1 MRNVTYINA
10 GAGSGKTYR
19 LTQILADLIKQG
31 MVEPERVIMTT
42 FTNRAADDMRRKAKE
57 MLFENGLTEQAT
69 RLDQALIGTVH
80 SVANT
85 LIKKYWFR
93 LGLSP
98 DMGVMAEEDTA
109 FYISQSL
116 ANIATDDELKR
127 LHNWADSFGR
137 TETGSSRIDH
147 NFWHR
152 DLKFIIDFTTNYEIN
167 SYGRSLRESLA
178 VLDSLIDNN
187 ATIDLSTAE
196 LRSAIEEH
204 IATLRQGR
212 QTSTSEGRIDKLTD
226 LLSGIADRDL
236 QWFKRLKGVMNEAP
250 SKRGPLATELTVRL
264 AGLWRSLPVINM
276 QRDYV
281 KLLFTLAER
290 WREQFVEF
298 KRVRNMLDYNDMER
312 YLRDLL
318 ADEGVT
324 AEIAADY
331 RYLLVDE
338 FQDCSPIQVKIFD
351 RMADIMEHSYWVGDY
366 KQAIYGFRG
375 SDIALTKA
383 VVDRVT
389 GGKAE
394 GCDAESLPK
403 SWRSVPEVVNVCNN
417 VFRRTFAGVL
427 PPDNITLEPARK
439 SDTATVPA
447 LRYWKLSGGKAAD
460 RATSLAMH
468 IANLVR
474 CGVAPSEIAVLAR
487 TNLDLDNLAAELGD
501 TYGIPLS
508 RESIDYNTLD
518 AVVLVKALLAIVT
531 DDRDT
536 LAKAKVAFL
545 TEYGF
550 DTRHLIEQC
559 LAARETDDR
568 QRFLDKVP
576 LVRRVM
582 ALRAGLRQQSVA
594 SLVQTLIVELDL
606 ESEVKKLALAAQGIA
621 ALKAIVA
628 AATKYEEHC
637 LQMSLPATV
646 TGFVAHLD
654 QAGLIGIGNPD
665 GVQLWT
671 YHKSKG
677 LERKY
682 VILTSLNDTV
692 GKDTVC
698 LKREVFGVHF
708 DYDTPPTAEAPFP
721 EVFIR
726 VLPFV
731 YGSGNTNVPD
741 EVARPLLDTEL
752 FNSIH
757 ERALMES
764 NRLLYVGMTRPRDVL
779 ILALEGDKKPLQWF
793 RDIGLEGISTS
804 ANGDLLGTGDLFA
817 DDTLD
822 AEAVKG
828 DLLYRDEAAAR
839 LLRHRLPAADKPC
852 MAGTM
857 YVSPSTIHATGPV
870 LRHWH
875 IGSRMGTASLA
886 GHEMSE
892 VGDCLHHIYCN
903 IERHDSDHFISDL
916 IEAYGLTAFLTDAA
930 AVRAAW
936 ERLTMW
942 LEKTY
947 GFQEI
952 KHEVP
957 FINRHDGRVYT
968 GSIDLVWDTGNGIV
982 VLDFKTCP
990 LGDSHILD
998 SADEHFA
1005 GRYAG
1010 QLDAYARALGAA
1022 GHRVLARLI
1031 YYPVSGL
1038 LVEVGEPT
1046 TSSDSS
1052 HDVTRSNPSSLN
1064 FDKYHTAP
1072 RP

>member
-31 MVEPERVIMTT
+31 KVEPERVIMTT

-80 SVANT
+80 SIANT
-85 LIKKYWFR
+85 LINKYWFR

-98 DMGVMAEEDTA
+98 DMGVMAEEDTT

-127 LHNWADSFGR
+127 LHGWADSFGHKVDNSAR
-137 TETGSSRIDH
+137 TD
-147 NFWHR
+147 NDFWQT
-152 DLKFIIDFTTNYEIN
+152 DLKKIIDYTTNYEIK
-167 SYGRSLRESLA
+167 SYERSLGESLT
-178 VLDSLIDNN
+178 VLDIVEDPSVDIDIPMDELRAAILENIDTHEHGRQSVKGEKRLEALKDLLN
-187 ATIDLSTAE
+187 TID
-196 LRSAIEEH
+196 
-204 IATLRQGR
+204 
-212 QTSTSEGRIDKLTD
+212 
-226 LLSGIADRDL
+226 DRNFV
-236 QWFKRLKGVMNEAP
+236 WFKRLKSVMDESP
-250 SKRGPLATELTVRL
+250 VTKRGPLVDALTSRL
-264 AGLWRSLPVINM
+264 AGLWRSRSVINM

-281 KLLFTLAER
+281 RLLFTLAER

-318 ADEGVT
+318 ADEGVA

-389 GGKAE
+389 GGEAE

-427 PPDNITLEPARK
+427 PPDNITLEAARK
-439 SDTATVPA
+439 SDAATVPA
-447 LRYWKLSGGKAAD
+447 LRYWRIGGKNKGENAA
-460 RATSLAMH
+460 SLAMN
-468 IANLVR
+468 IARLLR
-474 CGVAPSEIAVLAR
+474 DGVPPEDVAVLAR
-487 TNLDLDNLAAELGD
+487 RNDDLDDLATELSH
-501 TYGIPLS
+501 TYGIPVS
-508 RESIDYNTLD
+508 RESIDYNTLES
-518 AVVLVKALLAIVT
+518 VQLVGALLDIVT
-531 DDRDT
+531 DDRNT
-536 LAKAKVAFL
+536 LAKSKVAFL
-545 TEYGF
+545 TEEDF
-550 DTRHLIEQC
+550 DTRKLIESK
-559 LAARETDDR
+559 LLHDADDNR
-568 QRFLDKVP
+568 QSSEFLDDVP
-576 LVRRVM
+576 LVRRVR
-582 ALRAGLRQQSVA
+582 ALRAELRQQSVA
-594 SLVQTLIVELDL
+594 SLVSTLVIELNL
-606 ESEVKKLALAAQGIA
+606 ESEVKKFHDAATGLAT
-621 ALKAIVA
+621 LKAFVA
-628 AATKYEEHC
+628 AAARYEEHC
-637 LQMSLPATV
+637 LQMSLPATLP
-646 TGFVAHLD
+646 GFVSHIAN
-654 QAGLIGIGNPD
+654 AGLPGIGD
-665 GVQLWT
+665 TGGVQLWT
-671 YHKSKG
+671 YHGSKG
-677 LERKY
+677 LEKRY
-682 VILTSLNDTV
+682 VILTSLNDAV
-692 GKDTVC
+692 GDDAKC
-698 LKREVFGVHF
+698 LKREVFGVHY
-708 DYDTPPTAEAPFP
+708 DYIAQPTSAAPFP
-721 EVFIR
+721 EVYIR
-726 VLPFV
+726 ILPFI
-731 YGSGNTNVPD
+731 YGSGNTAVPS
-741 EVARPLLDTEL
+741 EVSRELLNTEL
-752 FNSIH
+752 FNRVH
-757 ERALMES
+757 RRTVMES
-764 NRLLYVGMTRPRDVL
+764 NRLLYVGMTRPRDVM
-779 ILALEGDKKPLQWF
+779 ILALKSCKNPMQWF
-793 RDIGLEGISTS
+793 HDIGLEGTATCTQS
-804 ANGDLLGTGDLFA
+804 DLFGTGDLFA
-817 DDTLD
+817 DDTMD

-828 DLLYRDEAAAR
+828 DLLYRDEAAAW

-875 IGSRMGTASLA
+875 IGSRMGTGSLS

-903 IERHDSDHFISDL
+903 IEQHDSDHFISDL
-916 IEAYGLTAFLTDAA
+916 IEAYGLTAFLTDVA
-930 AVRAAW
+930 AVRTAW
-936 ERLTMW
+936 ENLTMW

-947 GFQEI
+947 GFEEI

-957 FINRHDGRVYT
+957 FIHRHDGQVYT

-990 LGDSHILD
+990 LGDRHILD

-1010 QLDAYARALGAA
+1010 QLHAYARALSAA
-1022 GHRVLARLI
+1022 GRRVLARLV

-1038 LVEVGEPT
+1038 LVEVGAA
-1046 TSSDSS
+1046 SSDK
-1052 HDVTRSNPSSLN
+1052 RE
-1064 FDKYHTAP
+1064 P
-1072 RP
+1072 R